1 MTEHGGMNR
10 KNSPAKDAGASSGAG
25 TGSRDSVIPL
35 DGPTAIIELA
45 GTRFLSD
52 PTFDPA
58 GEYPI
63 GSRSL
68 VKTTN
73 ATWSPD
79 QVGAVDAVLL
89 SHDQHPDN
97 LDHTGREFL
106 ATAPLTLTTP
116 LAAQRLGGKAVGLA
130 PWASCQVG
138 PITVVAV
145 PAQHGPDGTEGLTG
159 PVTGF
164 VLIAPGERHVYV
176 SGDNAS
182 LPIVAQIA
190 RRFPRLDVAV
200 LFAGGARTPLVD
212 GYLTLTS
219 EQAAAAAGILG
230 HPKVLAAHTDGWG
243 HFTQDGA
250 TFRAAFEAAGL
261 AGLLLPVTPGKKV
274 TLP

>member
-1 MTEHGGMNR
+1 M
-10 KNSPAKDAGASSGAG
+10 KNIPAKVVDPGSGTEAAL
-25 TGSRDSVIPL
+25 RDGLIPL
-35 DGPTAIIELA
+35 DGPTVIIELA
-45 GTRFLSD
+45 GTRFLVD

-68 VKTTN
+68 VKTTG

-79 QVGAVDAVLL
+79 QVGAIDTVLL

-97 LDHTGREFL
+97 LDHAGREFL
-106 ATAPLTLTTP
+106 AAAPLTLTTP
-116 LAAQRLGGKAVGLA
+116 LAAQRLGGNAVGL
-130 PWASCQVG
+130 PTWAAHRVG
-138 PITVVAV
+138 SVTVVAV
-145 PAQHGPDGTEGLTG
+145 PAQHGPDGTEALTG

-164 VLIAPGERHVYV
+164 VLVAPGERHVYV

-182 LPIVAQIA
+182 LRIVAEIA
-190 RRFPRLDVAV
+190 KRFPRLDAAV

-219 EQAAAAAGILG
+219 EQAAAAAEILG

-243 HFTQDGA
+243 HFTQGGA
-250 TFRAAFEAAGL
+250 TFRAAFESAGL
-261 AGLLLPVTPGKKV
+261 AGLLLPVTPGTRV
-274 TLP
+274 ALPWAA

>member
-1 MTEHGGMNR
+1 MNEHSGMTTNNIPAEDGD
-10 KNSPAKDAGASSGAG
+10 NSFGTGAG
-25 TGSRDSVIPL
+25 PRDSLIPL
-35 DGPTAIIELA
+35 GGPTVIIELA
-45 GTRFLSD
+45 GARFLSD

-58 GEYPI
+58 QEYPI

-68 VKTTN
+68 VKTTS
-73 ATWSPD
+73 ASWSPD

-97 LDHTGREFL
+97 LDHAGREFL

-116 LAAQRLGGKAVGLA
+116 LAAQRLGGSAVGLA
-130 PWASCQVG
+130 PWATRQVG
-138 PITVVAV
+138 PVTVVAV
-145 PAQHGPDGTEGLTG
+145 PAQHGPDDTERLTG

-164 VLIAPGERHVYV
+164 VLVAPGERYVYV

-182 LPIVAQIA
+182 LPVVAEIA
-190 RRFPRLDVAV
+190 KRFPRLDVAV
-200 LFAGGARTPLVD
+200 LFAGGARTPLLD

-219 EQAAAAAGILG
+219 EQAVAAAEMLG

-261 AGLLLPVTPGKKV
+261 AGLLLPVTPGRKV
-274 TLP
+274 ALP